1 MTSSEFSSI
10 AAEAISALCTAHPE
24 EATFL
29 GDHSHDDQLSY
40 PTAVAAHRRRSELTD
55 LITRLDA
62 LDTND
67 LDTGDLVDREILR
80 TAAAGELFEL
90 TDLDEASWNPMQ
102 HNPGQALYGLLS
114 RDFAPLP
121 ERLAHLAGRV
131 RSIPDYLD
139 AARLRLSDLSP
150 IHTETAIAQLDGTVA
165 LLENAVPAALAES
178 SAGPSGDPSENRSS
192 TVGADFDDDLARAI
206 TAVREHQNWLRNQ
219 LPEATRTARLGE
231 ELFTRKLALTLAT
244 PWRPRA
250 LLEQAFRDLERV
262 DAELSA
268 LAGDPNSDRRAI
280 AAEFDRLAAD
290 MASSETILDNCRTA
304 LTETT
309 EFVQRHGLLTLLH
322 DPVEVIEMPEID
334 RGVAVAYCRSV
345 GALETAPLQT
355 QFAVSP
361 TPEDWSPE
369 RVTSFYRE
377 YNNHMLHNL
386 TVHEA
391 MPGHVEQL
399 SHSRRYQGSTAIRS
413 VFGSGSF
420 IEGWAVYAEELM
432 ASLGYRGDVS
442 PEAAAA
448 VRMQQLKMQLR
459 MILNTI
465 LDISFHT
472 GELDEAGAMALMT
485 ERGYQEEG
493 EAAGKWRRVQ
503 LSSTQLCTYYVGYLE
518 VRQVVA
524 DLRAAHPDWSV
535 RQVHDAVLSFGSPPV
550 RHLRTLLGL
559 PPAA

>member
-1 MTSSEFSSI
+1 MTSNEFSRI
-10 AAEAISALCTAHPE
+10 AADAISALCKEYPA

-29 GDHSHDDQLSY
+29 GDHSHDDRLSY
-40 PTAVAAHRRRSELTD
+40 PTAAAAHRRRSELTD
-55 LITRLDA
+55 LIATLDA
-62 LDTND
+62 SDATELDTA
-67 LDTGDLVDREILR
+67 DLVDREILR
-80 TAAAGELFEL
+80 TAAASEIFGL
-90 TDLDEASWNPMQ
+90 TELDEASWNPME

-121 ERLAHLAGRV
+121 ERLTNLTGRL
-131 RSIPDYLD
+131 RSIPDYLV
-139 AARLRLSDLSP
+139 AAREGLTDLSA
-150 IHTETAIAQLDGTVA
+150 IHTETAIAQLDGTLA
-165 LLENAVPAALAES
+165 LIETAVPAAVTE
-178 SAGPSGDPSENRSS
+178 AGVGGDTGSD
-192 TVGADFDDDLARAI
+192 TGGDFGADIARAAA
-206 TAVREHQNWLRNQ
+206 AVREHQAWLRDQ
-219 LPEATRTARLGE
+219 LPRADRSPRLGE
-231 ELFTRKLALTLAT
+231 DLFTRKLALTLAT
-244 PWRPRA
+244 PWRPQT
-250 LLEQAFRDLERV
+250 LLEQAYRDLDRV
-262 DAELSA
+262 DTELSA
-268 LAGDPNSDRRAI
+268 LTAADPHAGRRAI
-280 AAEFDRLAAD
+280 AAEFDRLAED
-290 MASSETILDNCRTA
+290 MPTSETILGNCRTA
-304 LTETT
+304 LAETT
-309 EFVQRHGLLTLLH
+309 EFVQRHDLLTLLH

-334 RGVAVAYCRSV
+334 RGVAVAYCRAV
-345 GALETAPLQT
+345 GALETAPLLT

-361 TPEDWSPE
+361 TPADWSPE

-432 ASLGYRGDVS
+432 AELGYRGDVS
-442 PEAAAA
+442 AEAAAA

-472 GELDEAGAMALMT
+472 GDLDEAGAMALMT

-524 DLRAAHPDWSV
+524 DLRAEHTDWSV
-535 RQVHDAVLSFGSPPV
+535 RQVHDAVLGFGSPPV

>member
-1 MTSSEFSSI
+1 MTSDDFPGI
-10 AAEAISALCTAHPE
+10 AADAISALCIAHPE

-40 PTAVAAHRRRSELTD
+40 PTAPAASRRRSELTE
-55 LITRLDA
+55 LIARLDA
-62 LDTND
+62 LDING

-80 TAAAGELFEL
+80 TAAAGELFAL
-90 TDLDEASWNPMQ
+90 TDLDEASWNPME
-102 HNPGQALYGLLS
+102 HNPGQALYGLLA

-121 ERLAHLAGRV
+121 ERLANLAGRV

-139 AARLRLSDLSP
+139 AARQRLTDLSA
-150 IHTETAIAQLDGTVA
+150 IHTETAIAQLDGTAA
-165 LLENAVPAALAES
+165 LLETAVPAALAELS
-178 SAGPSGDPSENRSS
+178 SGASDDRIAPNLSS
-192 TVGADFDDDLARAI
+192 DLTRAVA
-206 TAVREHQNWLRNQ
+206 AVREHQSWLRDR
-219 LPEATRTARLGE
+219 LPDATRSARLGE

-244 PWRPRA
+244 PWRPHA
-250 LLEQAFRDLERV
+250 LLEQAYRDLDRV

-268 LAGDPNSDRRAI
+268 LAGDRRAI

-290 MASSETILDNCRTA
+290 MPSSESILDNCRTA
-304 LTETT
+304 LVETT
-309 EFVQRHGLLTLLH
+309 DFVQRHDLLTLLH

-361 TPEDWSPE
+361 TPKDWSPE

-399 SHSRRYQGSTAIRS
+399 SHSRRYQGSSAIRS

-432 ASLGYRGDVS
+432 AQLGYRRDVS
-442 PEAAAA
+442 AEAAAA

-472 GELDEAGAMALMT
+472 GELNEAAAMALMT

-518 VRQVVA
+518 VRQVAA
-524 DLRAAHPDWSV
+524 DLRAAHSDWSV
-535 RQVHDAVLSFGSPPV
+535 RHVHDAVLGFGSPPV

-559 PPAA
+559 PPAT

>member
-1 MTSSEFSSI
+1 MTSNEFSRI
-10 AAEAISALCTAHPE
+10 AADAISALCKEYPG

-29 GDHSHDDQLSY
+29 GDHSHDDRLSY
-40 PTAVAAHRRRSELTD
+40 PTAAAAHRRRSELTE
-55 LITRLDA
+55 LIATLDA
-62 LDTND
+62 FDATGLDTA
-67 LDTGDLVDREILR
+67 DLVDREILR
-80 TAAAGELFEL
+80 TAAASEIFGL
-90 TDLDEASWNPMQ
+90 TELDEAGWNPME

-121 ERLAHLAGRV
+121 ERLTNLAGRL
-131 RSIPDYLD
+131 RSVPDYLA
-139 AARLRLSDLSP
+139 AARERLTDLSA
-150 IHTETAIAQLDGTVA
+150 IHTETAIAQLDGTLA
-165 LLENAVPAALAES
+165 LIETAVPAAVTE
-178 SAGPSGDPSENRSS
+178 AGLHGD
-192 TVGADFDDDLARAI
+192 TGGDFGADIARAAA
-206 TAVREHQNWLRNQ
+206 AVREHQAWLRDQ
-219 LPEATRTARLGE
+219 LPRADRSARLGE
-231 ELFTRKLALTLAT
+231 DLFTRKLALTLAT
-244 PWRPRA
+244 PWRPQA
-250 LLEQAFRDLERV
+250 LLEQAYRDLDRV

-268 LAGDPNSDRRAI
+268 LTAADPHAGRRAI
-280 AAEFDRLAAD
+280 AAEFDRLAED
-290 MASSETILDNCRTA
+290 LPTSETILDNCRTA
-304 LTETT
+304 LAETT
-309 EFVQRHGLLTLLH
+309 EFVQRHDLLTLLH

-334 RGVAVAYCRSV
+334 RGVAVAYCRAV
-345 GALETAPLQT
+345 GALETAPLLT

-361 TPEDWSPE
+361 TPADWSPE

-377 YNNHMLHNL
+377 YNNHMLQNL

-432 ASLGYRGDVS
+432 AELGYLGDVS
-442 PEAAAA
+442 AEAAAA

-472 GELDEAGAMALMT
+472 GDLDEAGAMTLMT

-524 DLRAAHPDWSV
+524 DLRAEQTDWSV
-535 RQVHDAVLSFGSPPV
+535 RQVHDAVLGFGSPPV

>member
-1 MTSSEFSSI
+1 MTSNEFSRI
-10 AAEAISALCTAHPE
+10 AADAISALCKEYPA

-29 GDHSHDDQLSY
+29 GDHSHDDRLSH
-40 PTAVAAHRRRSELTD
+40 PTAAAAQRRRSELTD
-55 LITRLDA
+55 LIATLDVLDASA
-62 LDTND
+62 LDTA
-67 LDTGDLVDREILR
+67 DLVDREILR
-80 TAAAGELFEL
+80 TAAASEIFGL
-90 TDLDEASWNPMQ
+90 TELDEAGWNPME

-121 ERLAHLAGRV
+121 ERLTNLAGRL
-131 RSIPDYLD
+131 RSVPDYLA
-139 AARLRLSDLSP
+139 AARERLTDLSA
-150 IHTETAIAQLDGTVA
+150 IHTETAIAQLDGTLA
-165 LLENAVPAALAES
+165 LIETEVPAALAETGVGS
-178 SAGPSGDPSENRSS
+178 DTGGDF
-192 TVGADFDDDLARAI
+192 GADDFGADIARAAA
-206 TAVREHQNWLRNQ
+206 AVREHQAWLRDQ
-219 LPEATRTARLGE
+219 LPRADRSPRLGE
-231 ELFTRKLALTLAT
+231 DLFTRKLALTLAT
-244 PWRPRA
+244 PWRPQT
-250 LLEQAFRDLERV
+250 LLEQAYRDLDRV
-262 DAELSA
+262 DTELSA
-268 LAGDPNSDRRAI
+268 LTAADPHAGRRAI
-280 AAEFDRLAAD
+280 AAEFDRLAED
-290 MASSETILDNCRTA
+290 MPTSETILGNCRTA
-304 LTETT
+304 LAETT
-309 EFVQRHGLLTLLH
+309 EFVQRHDLLTLLH

-334 RGVAVAYCRSV
+334 RGVAVAYCRAV
-345 GALETAPLQT
+345 GALETAPLLT

-361 TPEDWSPE
+361 TPADWSPE

-432 ASLGYRGDVS
+432 AELGYRGDVS
-442 PEAAAA
+442 AEAAAA
-448 VRMQQLKMQLR
+448 IRMQQLKMQLR

-472 GELDEAGAMALMT
+472 GDLDEAGAMALMT

-524 DLRAAHPDWSV
+524 DLRAEHTDWSV
-535 RQVHDAVLSFGSPPV
+535 RQIHDAVLGFGSPPV